1 MNSLLFSFLFGCQE
15 TSKSSDL
22 NSSETTNEPTEPST
36 ETETEPESSENSET
50 TNDGNTENSQ
60 ESSEEIPEES
70 SEEMSDTGS
79 TEEQPEQ
86 EPLSIVGYYVQD
98 MDGSYHNITQN
109 VWEINFGAGEIYS
122 YQIRHYNNQQ
132 GWIIAENDANTPS
145 ETGKW
150 SRFDYRQN
158 RAGDLTVC
166 QSTSQAD
173 DELEALNWPPSIPGQ
188 GCTGWGWLTLTLFEN
203 L

>member
-1 MNSLLFSFLFGCQE
+1 MNSLFFSFLFGCQE
-15 TSKSSDL
+15 TSKASEHM
-22 NSSETTNEPTEPST
+22 SSETAPEPTEPSS
-36 ETETEPESSENSET
+36 ETETESSEEPEIADEDNP
-50 TNDGNTENSQ
+50 ENSQ
-60 ESSEEIPEES
+60 EASEELPEEP
-70 SEEMSDTGS
+70 SEETTDTGEI
-79 TEEQPEQ
+79 EELPEQ
-86 EPLSIVGYYVQD
+86 EALAIVGYYVQD
-98 MDGSYHNITQN
+98 MDGSYHNITPN